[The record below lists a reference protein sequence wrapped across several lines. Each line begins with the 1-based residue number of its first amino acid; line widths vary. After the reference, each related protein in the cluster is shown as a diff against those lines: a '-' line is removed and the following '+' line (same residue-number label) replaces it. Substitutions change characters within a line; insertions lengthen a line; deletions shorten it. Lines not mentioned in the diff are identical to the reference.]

1 MKGVKDGRTPQ
12 ERFHGFFYTKR
23 DGALWGLDL
32 GGQHRRHMAHLGTY
46 KVTLILSG
54 TYKVTLIL
62 SVLIISEARRFSA
75 GGRVQRTIR
84 GVAWLRD

>member
-46 KVTLILSG
+46 KVTLILS
-54 TYKVTLIL
+54 
-62 SVLIISEARRFSA
+62 VLIISEARRFSA